1 MIQFVPKA
9 FDEEA
14 DIDAMDPE
22 ELKDYMAQLQE
33 QIAELD
39 KKEPR
44 NMNSEAYEAWGDR
57 HELLEDLLDDV
68 LDRLD
73 EMA

>member
-1 MIQFVPKA
+1 MIKFVPNA

-14 DIDAMDPE
+14 DIESMDLE
-22 ELKDYMAQLQE
+22 ALKDYMAQLQE
-33 QIAELD
+33 QIALLD
-39 KKEPR
+39 EKEPR

-68 LDRLD
+68 LDRL
-73 EMA
+73 EELE